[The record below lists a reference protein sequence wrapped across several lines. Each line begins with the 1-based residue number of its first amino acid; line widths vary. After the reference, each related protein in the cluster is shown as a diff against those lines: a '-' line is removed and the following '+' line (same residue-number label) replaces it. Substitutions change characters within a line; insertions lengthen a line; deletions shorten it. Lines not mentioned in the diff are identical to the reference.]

1 MLKRKGGVVVRG
13 GAVQV
18 AVGRALNETVHAGK
32 RKREKR
38 AKEIRDDIDGQ
49 SWRKNE
55 PDSVEV

>member
-1 MLKRKGGVVVRG
+1 MLIRKGGVVVRG

-18 AVGRALNETVHAGK
+18 AVGRALNKTVQTGK

-49 SWRKNE
+49 SWRKN
-55 PDSVEV
+55 